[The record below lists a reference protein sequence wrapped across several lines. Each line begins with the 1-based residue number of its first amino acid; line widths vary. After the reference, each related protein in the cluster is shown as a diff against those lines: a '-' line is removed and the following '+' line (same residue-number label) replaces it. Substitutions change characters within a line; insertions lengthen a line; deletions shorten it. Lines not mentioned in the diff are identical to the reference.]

1 MYFINE
7 TLTKQIGVTWKEDKV
22 SNAEVVARTRQKERQ
37 AVAPK
42 MFEFS

>member
-22 SNAEVVARTRQKERQ
+22 SNAEVVARTRQKEGQ